1 MRSGVFLLLAFMTA
15 FHEANCSTFLH
26 ERLITAK
33 VHKRQTPGENQCI
46 EEKMDAYF
54 QGNTS
59 VFCDQLQYAALE
71 EVEFDLD
78 MRAELQ
84 QQLELSFGF
93 YCNPEC
99 GIVIN
104 DVLNECG
111 VYSTP
116 GIEKFNVDLCGTNE
130 NGTKCYRLYGKAL
143 DSVTTEA
150 SCYQTLTSSGK
161 CNCSSDLRDAVE
173 EQGCCIDAYYD
184 FISNAYSPR
193 ALYEGCNE
201 DFPTDGCNNSPLPY
215 SGSPTN
221 SIMTVAVTTDSGS
234 PTNNMTVAVT
244 TDSGSPTNNNIMTVA
259 VTTITAVIVSLSI
272 SQY

>member
-1 MRSGVFLLLAFMTA
+1 MLLAFMTA
-15 FHEANCSTFLH
+15 FYEANCSTFLH

-33 VHKRQTPGENQCI
+33 VHKRQTPGQRQCI

-59 VFCDQLQYAALE
+59 VFVTNCKNAALR
-71 EVEFDLD
+71 EVDLN
-78 MRAELQ
+78 MRAALQ
-84 QQLELSFGF
+84 QQIEPIFSA

-111 VYSTP
+111 VYSSTFP
-116 GIEKFNVDLCGTNE
+116 GSEKLNVDLCGTNE
-130 NGTKCYRLYGKAL
+130 DGTKCYRLYGKAL
-143 DSVTTEA
+143 DSITTEA
-150 SCYQTLTSSGK
+150 SCYRTLTSSGV
-161 CNCSSDLRDAVE
+161 CTCSSDLRDAVE

-184 FISNAYSPR
+184 LFSGIPNVYSPR

-201 DFPTDGCNNSPLPY
+201 DFPTDGCNNSPVPY

-221 SIMTVAVTTDSGS
+221 SITTVAVTTDSGS
-234 PTNNMTVAVT
+234 PTN
-244 TDSGSPTNNNIMTVA
+244 SIMTVA

>member
-15 FHEANCSTFLH
+15 FYEANCSMFLH

-33 VHKRQTPGENQCI
+33 VHKRQTPGQFQCI

-54 QGNTS
+54 RGNTS
-59 VFCDQLQYAALE
+59 VFATNCKNAALE
-71 EVEFDLD
+71 EVEFDVFD
-78 MRAELQ
+78 FDRAALQ
-84 QQLELSFGF
+84 QQIEPLFSV

-99 GIVIN
+99 GIVTN

-111 VYSTP
+111 VYSSTFP
-116 GIEKFNVDLCGTNE
+116 GSEKFNVDLCSTNE
-130 NGTKCYRLYGKAL
+130 DGTKCYRLYGKAL
-143 DSVTTEA
+143 DFLTTEA
-150 SCYQTLTSSGK
+150 SCYQTLTSSGV
-161 CNCSSDLRDAVE
+161 CTCSSDLRDAVE

-184 FISNAYSPR
+184 FVSGLSNAYSPR

-221 SIMTVAVTTDSGS
+221 
-234 PTNNMTVAVT
+234 
-244 TDSGSPTNNNIMTVA
+244 NNIMTVA
-259 VTTITAVIVSLSI
+259 VTTITAVIISLSI